1 MGEQALAKTELH
13 INLYHGVNS
22 RSVGGALSGRDQTVM
37 TESRG
42 LHKDDPLL
50 VLLRRYESGLKAFNE
65 LSTSEKGDEYWD
77 KLAEDTWYGAQQE
90 IICSKPS
97 ATTVAGALRALDYVL
112 QSDEL
117 FGDLSVSADLQ
128 MLRQLI
134 KGARDFV
141 ASLGTRNS

>member
-1 MGEQALAKTELH
+1 
-13 INLYHGVNS
+13 
-22 RSVGGALSGRDQTVM
+22 M

-42 LHKDDPLL
+42 LDKDDPLL
-50 VLLRRYESGLKAFNE
+50 VLLRRYESGLKAFDE

-90 IICSKPS
+90 IIRSKPS
-97 ATTVAGALRALDYVL
+97 ATTLAGALRALDYVL

-117 FGDLSVSADLQ
+117 FGESESDDLQ

-141 ASLGTRNS
+141 ASFGLRNS